1 MNKGLLTAASIIA
14 IISGVFICL
23 FIITIPLGILN
34 FIAAGKIREYRDGVG
49 NRDSARNWSIYL
61 LFTSFYFLAG
71 IFGLIGMGP
80 EGANTTSNP
89 SSLEARLVQL
99 NKLYDEGIINK
110 EEYEE
115 RRKRIIE
122 GD

>member
-1 MNKGLLTAASIIA
+1 MNKGLLTAASVIA

-34 FIAAGKIREYRDGVG
+34 FVAAGKIRDYRDGVG
-49 NRDSARNWSIYL
+49 SRDSARNWSIYL
-61 LFTSFYFLAG
+61 IFTSFYFLAG
-71 IFGLIGMGP
+71 IFGLIGLGP
-80 EGANTTSNP
+80 EGATSSEP
-89 SSLEARLVQL
+89 SSLEARLTSL
-99 NKLYDEGIINK
+99 NKLYDDGIITK

-122 GD
+122 GE

>member
-1 MNKGLLTAASIIA
+1 MNEGLLTAASVIA
-14 IISGVFICL
+14 IISGVIIC
-23 FIITIPLGILN
+23 FGIITIPLGILN
-34 FIAAGKIREYRDGVG
+34 FIAAGKIRDYRDGNG

-61 LFTSFYFLAG
+61 IFTSFYFLAG
-71 IFGLIGMGP
+71 IFGLVGLGP
-80 EGANTTSNP
+80 EGANTSSNP
-89 SSLEARLVQL
+89 SSLESRLIQL
-99 NKLYDEGIINK
+99 NKLYDDGVITK